1 MIEIIGIVL
10 FTITLIAIIGKDDN
24 HDDYDN
30 FYPDTEI

>member
-10 FTITLIAIIGKDDN
+10 FTITLIAMVSKDD
-24 HDDYDN
+24 DDYDN